1 MDHGWGSF
9 RTTEGDVSVGD
20 EVLRIHR
27 SPRKSIQ
34 GQRSRWRHGNRRE
47 QLKATARIVLFLILS
62 LSTAAQLYRITEA
75 PTLLAVLTVLGLVA
89 SLVTFWTKRIRGAAV
104 PLSAIENVTLDTD
117 DRELT
122 IVHDAEGRP
131 SVLGGAAGKRWFLSD
146 DPFSVFATGETETT
160 LTLRTADDAREAR
173 TVFRT
178 RGIAED
184 IDAPKG
190 STTETETEYRFETKG
205 GVVFCEQCGSQVSPS
220 DRTCPACDHALRVE
234 RPKNADS
241 RELATEF

>member
-20 EVLRIHR
+20 EALRIHR
-27 SPRKSIQ
+27 SPRKFLQ
-34 GQRSRWRHGNRRE
+34 GQRSRWRNGNRWE
-47 QLKATARIVLFLILS
+47 QLKTTVQIVLFLVVVPLS
-62 LSTAAQLYRITEA
+62 ASMQLHGAIGGVHRDRCA
-75 PTLLAVLTVLGLVA
+75 RLVGRRRQPRRFLARRV
-89 SLVTFWTKRIRGAAV
+89 RGIAV
-104 PLSAIENVTLDTD
+104 PLSAIEDVTLDTD

-131 SVLGGAAGKRWFLSD
+131 SVLGGAAGKQWFLSD

-178 RGIAED
+178 KGIAED
-184 IDAPKG
+184 LDAPKG
-190 STTETETEYRFETKG
+190 STTETEYRFETKD
-205 GVVFCEQCGSQVSPS
+205 GVVFCGQCGSQVSPS

-241 RELATEF
+241 REPATEF

>member
-75 PTLLAVLTVLGLVA
+75 PTLLVILTVLGLAA

-146 DPFSVFATGETETT
+146 DPFSVFATGETETA

-184 IDAPKG
+184 IDRQSDAG
-190 STTETETEYRFETKG
+190 ETETEYRFETKG

>member
-1 MDHGWGSF
+1 MVHGWGSF
-9 RTTEGDVSVGD
+9 RTTEGDVFVGD

-27 SPRKSIQ
+27 SLRKFLQ
-34 GQRSRWRHGNRRE
+34 GQRSRWRQGSHTERLG
-47 QLKATARIVLFLILS
+47 ATARVVLFLILS

-89 SLVTFWTKRIRGAAV
+89 SLVTFWTKRIRGTTV
-104 PLSAIENVTLDTD
+104 PLSAIEDVTLDTD
-117 DRELT
+117 DHELT

-146 DPFSVFATGETETT
+146 DLFSVFATGKTETT

-173 TVFRT
+173 TIFRT
-178 RGIAED
+178 RGIVDNLDKKADAE
-184 IDAPKG
+184 
-190 STTETETEYRFETKG
+190 ETETEYRFETRN

-220 DRTCPACDHALRVE
+220 DRTCPACDHAVRVE
-234 RPKNADS
+234 RPKNDDS